1 MSQGRAFLPVL
12 RPWSVIAPYRI
23 NYYRIVANWPFIPS
37 VSRLRRA
44 GGGEVSVVRRPWS
57 KANVYRSQNSRYMSA
72 SGLLLIVPSIATL
85 KSGSTWAVKVTP
97 AENNVGTS
105 MFVYTGEGDADS
117 PSKQNNPV
125 AQRDDRREASFF
137 DGCACIRL
145 FQVQKQRRL
154 RSYFGKMCLLMLLSL
169 DNKLSGVYTE
179 AG

>member
-1 MSQGRAFLPVL
+1 MRLTELITIGSLLIGPLSRAF
-12 RPWSVIAPYRI
+12 RGF
-23 NYYRIVANWPFIPS
+23 VA
-37 VSRLRRA
+37 R

-97 AENNVGTS
+97 AENNVRTS

-125 AQRDDRREASFF
+125 AQRDDRREASF
-137 DGCACIRL
+137 
-145 FQVQKQRRL
+145 
-154 RSYFGKMCLLMLLSL
+154 LMGAHVL
-169 DNKLSGVYTE
+169 
-179 AG
+179 